1 MGTHIEHFL
10 NGLNKDLKQ
19 ADKLAEAGYEK
30 DELRDLVTNVGASTE
45 VFVKTAA
52 LPHLSPRTDFATC
65 INALEAAGVSREDRE
80 TLHALRTIYN
90 KSKHDPNYR
99 PSVLGFQELLQ
110 KVIALIR
117 SLGARNVGLLNRP
130 ERLEHKRVLWLAVWD
145 HYIGGD
151 SEVHVIVPAKSGW
164 PPDLDLVY
172 IDFMAWDKVKSLL
185 AQAGSLRPSRGLIPA
200 DCLAQFA
207 AEDDF
212 REAVVFEGEYRRVI
226 STLAAHERREDLLPG
241 LRRED
246 DWASMVQA
254 FTLASID
261 AATEEEPLDGNW
273 SNTISKRAIDT
284 YAVPQNFGSLSQY
297 AQDFGRMLEQV
308 PVPQRKMLNG
318 PVWVS
323 KEQFDN
329 AETTA
334 LAKHPSADVLVDN
347 GSTVILRSTH

>member
-10 NGLNKDLKQ
+10 NELNKDLKQ

-45 VFVKTAA
+45 VFLKTAA
-52 LPHLSPRTDFATC
+52 LPHLSPRTDFASC
-65 INALEAAGVSREDRE
+65 INALEAAGVSREGRE
-80 TLHALRTIYN
+80 TLHSLRTIYN
-90 KSKHDPNYR
+90 ESKHAPNYR

-110 KVIALIR
+110 KVIAVIR
-117 SLGARNVGLLNRP
+117 SLGARNLGLLNSP
-130 ERLEHKRVLWLAVWD
+130 ERLEHNRVLWLAVWD

-185 AQAGSLRPSRGLIPA
+185 AQSGSLRPSRGLIPP
-200 DCLAQFA
+200 DCLAQLA

-212 REAVVFEGEYRRVI
+212 REAVVFEGKYRRVI
-226 STLAAHERREDLLPG
+226 ATLAAHERREDLLPS

-261 AATEEEPLDGNW
+261 AATAEEPLDGNW
-273 SNTISKRAIDT
+273 ANAISKRAIDT
-284 YAVPQNFGSLSQY
+284 YAVPPNFHLLSQH

-323 KEQFDN
+323 KEQFNN
-329 AETTA
+329 AETGA
-334 LAKHPSADVLVDN
+334 LAKHPAVDVLVD
-347 GSTVILRSTH
+347 GRGTVILRSTQ